1 MIRKPAVAGQF
12 YPSNPKVL
20 KREVMSY
27 FDSGLDRKRA
37 KGIVS
42 PHAGYIYSGRVC
54 GEVFSRVEIPDHVI
68 VLGPN
73 HRGMGASA
81 SIMADGVWDMPLGV
95 VEIDKDLS
103 ERILKQSSII
113 SDDPQA
119 HNFEHSLEVQLPFM
133 QVIKED
139 FLLTPIALG
148 SLSISECLILGEEI
162 ASAIGDLGEDV
173 LIVASSDMT
182 HYEPVEYAK
191 AQDQEAIDEILR
203 LDPEGVYDTVRK
215 RGITMCGYIPVA
227 VMLKAA
233 VELGA
238 KEAELIDYM
247 TSGDT
252 SGDYRSVVG
261 YAGLIVY

>member
-12 YPSNPKVL
+12 YPSNPKAL
-20 KREVMSY
+20 KSEVTSY
-27 FDSGLDRKRA
+27 FDSGIDRRVV
-37 KGIVS
+37 KGVVS

-73 HRGMGASA
+73 HRGMGGDA
-81 SIMADGVWDMPLGV
+81 SIMADGVWEMPLGV

-103 ERILKQSSII
+103 GMILNKSSIV
-113 SDDPQA
+113 SDDPRA
-119 HNFEHSLEVQLPFM
+119 HSFEHSLEVQLPFI

-148 SLSISECLILGEEI
+148 SLSLSECLTIGEDI
-162 ASAIGDLGEDV
+162 ASAIGDFGEDV

-191 AQDQEAIDEILR
+191 AQDQDAIDEILR
-203 LDPEGVYDTVRK
+203 LDPEGLYNTVRK
-215 RGITMCGYIPVA
+215 KGITMCGYIPVA
-227 VMLKAA
+227 VMLSAA
-233 VELGA
+233 IKLGA
-238 KEAELIDYM
+238 KKAELIDYM

>member
-12 YPSNPKVL
+12 YPSNPKAL
-20 KREVMSY
+20 KSEVMSY
-27 FDSGLDRKRA
+27 FDSGVDRIKV
-37 KGIVS
+37 KGVVS

-73 HRGMGASA
+73 HRGMGRSA
-81 SIMADGVWDMPLGV
+81 SIMTDGVWDMPLGV

-103 ERILKQSSII
+103 GRILKKSSIV
-113 SDDPQA
+113 SDDPKA
-119 HNFEHSLEVQLPFM
+119 HSFEHSLEVQLPFI
-133 QVIKED
+133 QVIKEN

-148 SLSISECLILGEEI
+148 SLLISECLTLGGEI
-162 ASAIGDLGEDV
+162 ASAIRDFGEDV

-191 AQDQEAIDEILR
+191 EQDQDAIDEILR
-203 LDPEGVYDTVRK
+203 LDPEGVYNTVRRK
-215 RGITMCGYIPVA
+215 GITMCGYIPVA

-238 KEAELIDYM
+238 KKAELIDYM